1 MHGREGGVYRETWFL
16 DQIVDLQGRVSEVG
30 LGSAELGWAG
40 ALCVALRFM
49 VVFFRGGFHRTR
61 VRFFVCLRLTYFVPQ
76 VLRFTCFVYVL
87 RTSTFH
93 VLSPTTQVA
102 TAYLLRVFRL
112 DVNVFALEMDFA
124 RPFRH
129 LQTQPAYPGCNMVH
143 GCFFFIPFY
152 FCPRPLYTL
161 LLSTVAYGTAGIVVC
176 TRPSRVTT
184 FVTA

>member
-1 MHGREGGVYRETWFL
+1 MACMGERGGYIGGMVSGSDSGSSGEGQRGW
-16 DQIVDLQGRVSEVG
+16 
-30 LGSAELGWAG
+30 AELGWAG
-40 ALCVALRFM
+40 ARCVALRFM

-61 VRFFVCLRLTYFVPQ
+61 VRFRLLTSHVF
-76 VLRFTCFVYVL
+76 RTTGITFTCFVYVL

-129 LQTQPAYPGCNMVH
+129 LQSQPAYPGCNMVY
-143 GCFFFIPFY
+143 GCFFFHS
-152 FCPRPLYTL
+152 L
-161 LLSTVAYGTAGIVVC
+161 LFLSSPAVYPPVIY
-176 TRPSRVTT
+176 SK
-184 FVTA
+184 